1 MDVQKYL
8 RRKGVSKLTNDNL
21 QVGVSVLALSLT
33 PTHCYIMWTHNV
45 GSYLKCS
52 N

>member
-21 QVGVSVLALSLT
+21 QVGVYYCSSELDTYSLL
-33 PTHCYIMWTHNV
+33 YNV
-45 GSYLKCS
+45 ET
-52 N
+52 